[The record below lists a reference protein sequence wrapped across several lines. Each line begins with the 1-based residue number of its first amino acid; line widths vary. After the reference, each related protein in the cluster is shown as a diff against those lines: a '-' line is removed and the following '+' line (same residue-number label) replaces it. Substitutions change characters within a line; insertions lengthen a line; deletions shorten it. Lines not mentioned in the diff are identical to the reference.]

1 MRKYTALAVAAIAAF
16 GLVSCTSGA
25 VPTTENTAE
34 VKPAEVK
41 PADRVPKSVD
51 WETSTEF
58 EGTNI
63 VRYTLETSDGR
74 LVDCFRYDWGYEGG
88 LSCLPLEPEPET
100 EPATE

>member
-1 MRKYTALAVAAIAAF
+1 MGKYMALAVAAFAAF
-16 GLVSCTSGA
+16 GLVSCAPGA
-25 VPTTENTAE
+25 DPTIENT
-34 VKPAEVK
+34 AEVK

-74 LVDCFRYDWGYEGG
+74 LVDCFRYDWSYEGG